1 MARLLGS
8 AVCAGV
14 ISIYTSPM
22 NGTKGTAMP
31 VVAHGGLKLMD
42 ALLGLFLGG
51 RGCPGSGSSDRV
63 RSVDGGVLQ
72 RGE

>member
-14 ISIYTSPM
+14 NFIHTPPM
-22 NGTKGTAMP
+22 GGSKGTAMP

-42 ALLGLFLGG
+42 ALLGLFLVGWG
-51 RGCPGSGSSDRV
+51 
-63 RSVDGGVLQ
+63 
-72 RGE
+72 